1 MFHWCVGG
9 SSEAVLI
16 RVRSFAAHFD
26 SASQLSDFSKFGI
39 DSGRFS
45 PDSLLESS
53 VLPSGRRAEGAEG
66 VVVWVEESQVEDG
79 LVVVME
85 LWNPYPG
92 VKVGERDLC
101 LELIGLPACLNG

>member
-9 SSEAVLI
+9 SSEAVLT

-39 DSGRFS
+39 GSGRSS

-53 VLPSGRRAEGAEG
+53 VLPSGRRAEGLKVSSCGGGEPGGGWFGGGNGSVESLSGSEG
-66 VVVWVEESQVEDG
+66 W
-79 LVVVME
+79 
-85 LWNPYPG
+85 
-92 VKVGERDLC
+92 
-101 LELIGLPACLNG
+101 